1 MSWTIDLGKLPVRK
15 LGGLASMRPRLARL
29 TEVLGV
35 RPVAA
40 LLGTDASNL
49 SKALAGKRDLSP
61 EIARR
66 ALELDHVLARA
77 LQIMEPQTVIDWLE
91 GTEPTFGCARPI
103 DVLAMQGSGPLLAVL
118 DRVASGGYA

>member
-66 ALELDHVLARA
+66 ALDLDHVLARA
-77 LQIMEPQTVIDWLE
+77 LQIMEPQVVIDWLE
-91 GTEPTFGCARPI
+91 GSEPTFGFARPI
-103 DVLAMQGSGPLLAVL
+103 DVLALRGSAPVLDVL
-118 DRVASGGYA
+118 DRLEAGAYA